1 MNDIDRLTLQLFT
14 GRDRYNKVLK
24 HSNVNEYNEN
34 QQYIQSCRKYKRR
47 ILEITEQLL
56 NNPYIPISNDTNTA
70 FEEYSRI
77 FIRYFENKDYE
88 KQMELSDTGLGNS
101 ERDDADEDI
110 DINDEDTMFH
120 NMDADDEYREQEE
133 SEEGQGEE
141 YRSIH
146 AGSVSLPPS
155 YWGKSI
161 KKMNPNMRMDLFMRM
176 SCNHHNRAVD
186 PETVIEPN
194 DA

>member
-14 GRDRYNKVLK
+14 SRDRYNKVLK

-34 QQYIQSCRKYKRR
+34 QQYIQSCKKYKRR
-47 ILEITEQLL
+47 ILEMTEQLL
-56 NNPYIPISNDTNTA
+56 NNPYTPVSNDTNTA

-77 FIRYFENKDYE
+77 LIRYFENKDYE

-101 ERDDADEDI
+101 ERDDADDDI
-110 DINDEDTMFH
+110 DITDEDIMFH
-120 NMDADDEYREQEE
+120 NIDGADEE
-133 SEEGQGEE
+133 EEEEE
-141 YRSIH
+141 YRGDESTQPLS
-146 AGSVSLPPS
+146 GSLPPS

-161 KKMNPNMRMDLFMRM
+161 KKMNPNMRMDLFMKM
-176 SCNHHNRAVD
+176 SCSHHNRAID

-194 DA
+194 DV